1 MPIHSVES
9 ERLTTQQ
16 WKIFEKCPIHIAFMC
31 DKDPSDSPYVR
42 NLDILVLGA
51 KGRYIPDNSFFFFF
65 FHFLEKV
72 KHYTLIWE
80 RKVYWEHKVYEVV
93 LHMDFSILEK
103 RVLVLNL
110 SGNK

>member
-1 MPIHSVES
+1 V
-9 ERLTTQQ
+9 
-16 WKIFEKCPIHIAFMC
+16 
-31 DKDPSDSPYVR
+31 
-42 NLDILVLGA
+42 
-51 KGRYIPDNSFFFFF
+51 F